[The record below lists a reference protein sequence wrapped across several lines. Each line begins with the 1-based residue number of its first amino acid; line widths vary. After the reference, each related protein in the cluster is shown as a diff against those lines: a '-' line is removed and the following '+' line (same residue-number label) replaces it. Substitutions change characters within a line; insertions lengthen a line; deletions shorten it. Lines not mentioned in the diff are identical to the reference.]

1 MPGFSDTEA
10 ASSFIDTAP
19 ERRTSRELLTLI
31 TWFAD
36 SLEQAEEI
44 WRTGLLPGRS
54 KSASDEA
61 LYETVQRNYFPSRS
75 SLLWNGDAWGAR
87 VGGRLSANHAASR
100 WLPRTK
106 IFDAYGLQL
115 FRVGE
120 CEYVAEHLSDG
131 TAGSRRP
138 LWTFVSPDQ
147 VALALRGQPAAHAL
161 LAELDIFRVAP
172 NDAPGKADAV
182 KAVRNQLIDRGLD
195 LSDYAIST
203 IKEVE
208 DVRVTGHTISLQ
220 RFDAAGQPVGSPE
233 DFNIPVGA

>member
-19 ERRTSRELLTLI
+19 DKRTSRELLTVI
-31 TWFAD
+31 TWFAE

-54 KSASDEA
+54 KSASDET
-61 LYETVQRNYFPSRS
+61 LYETLQRNYFPPRS
-75 SLLWNGDAWGAR
+75 SLTWNGDAWGAR

-106 IFDAYGLQL
+106 VFDAFGLQL

-131 TAGSRRP
+131 ATGSSTP

-147 VALALRGQPAAHAL
+147 VALALRGEPAARAL
-161 LAELDIFRVAP
+161 LAELNIFRVGP
-172 NDAPGKADAV
+172 SDGLGKADAV
-182 KAVRNQLIDRGLD
+182 KAVRNQLIDRHKD
-195 LSDYAIST
+195 LSDYAIAAITEAWDNRTSAC
-203 IKEVE
+203 
-208 DVRVTGHTISLQ
+208 TISLQ
-220 RFDAAGQPVGSPE
+220 RFNAAGHPSGSSE
-233 DFNIPVGA
+233 DFTISVTV